1 MSDAVKYMSGAV
13 ASDIASDARLRV
25 AVQADDPLRRTAL
38 CKAVTEAGHTIVDA
52 QDAPD
57 IVLADGGRPP
67 EDAHNVVGIGI
78 ADERLRGTLPRD
90 ADARQIDAAIRA
102 VAAGL
107 IVRAPIARD
116 SGFAAMGESE
126 THPLLTPR
134 ELEVLAALAEGLTNK
149 AIARRLDISLHTVKF
164 HVESL
169 FRKLGARTRTEAVA
183 KAAERRRS
191 DIIML

>member
-1 MSDAVKYMSGAV
+1 MSEV
-13 ASDIASDARLRV
+13 ASDIGFAERLRV
-25 AVQADDPLRRTAL
+25 AVHADDPLRRTAL
-38 CKAVTEAGHTIVDA
+38 CKAVSEAGHMIVGEHDA
-52 QDAPD
+52 AD
-57 IVLADGGRPP
+57 IVLADGRHPSS
-67 EDAHNVVGIGI
+67 EVRNVVGLGI
-78 ADERLRGTLPRD
+78 AGERLRGALPRE

-107 IVRAPIARD
+107 IVRAPAGEN
-116 SGFAAMGESE
+116 GFGAMRENE
-126 THPLLTPR
+126 AHALLTPR
-134 ELEVLAALAEGLTNK
+134 ELEVLATLAEGMTNK

-169 FRKLGARTRTEAVA
+169 FRKLGARTRTEAVM

>member
-1 MSDAVKYMSGAV
+1 MSEV
-13 ASDIASDARLRV
+13 ANDIVFADRLRV
-25 AVQADDPLRRTAL
+25 AVHANDPVRRSAL
-38 CKAVTEAGHTIVDA
+38 CKALTQAGHLVVDGL
-52 QDAPD
+52 DAAD
-57 IVLADGGRPP
+57 VVLADGARPP
-67 EDAHNVVGIGI
+67 EDVRNVVGLGVT
-78 ADERLRGTLPRD
+78 DDRWRGALPRE

-107 IVRAPIARD
+107 IVRAPVARD
-116 SGFAAMGESE
+116 GFAAMSDGEG
-126 THPLLTPR
+126 HALLTPR
-134 ELEVLAALAEGLTNK
+134 ELEVLAALAEGMTNK

>member
-1 MSDAVKYMSGAV
+1 MSEAVNEV
-13 ASDIASDARLRV
+13 ASDIVFADRLRV
-25 AVQADDPLRRTAL
+25 AVQTNDPLRRAAL
-38 CKAVTEAGHTIVDA
+38 CKAVTQAGHLVVDGLEA
-52 QDAPD
+52 ADV
-57 IVLADGGRPP
+57 VLADGGRPP
-67 EDAHNVVGIGI
+67 EEARNVVGLGV
-78 ADERLRGTLPRD
+78 ADDRWRGALPRD

-107 IVRAPIARD
+107 IVRAPAARD
-116 SGFAAMGESE
+116 SGFAAMGDSE
-126 THPLLTPR
+126 GHALLTPR
-134 ELEVLAALAEGLTNK
+134 ELEVLAALAEGMTNK

-191 DIIML
+191 DMITL

>member
-1 MSDAVKYMSGAV
+1 MSELAN
-13 ASDIASDARLRV
+13 DILFAERLRV
-25 AVQADDPLRRTAL
+25 AVRAEDPLRRNLL
-38 CKAVTEAGHTIVDA
+38 CKLVAEAGHLIVDEN
-52 QDAPD
+52 DKVD
-57 IVLADGGRPP
+57 IVLADGGRVP
-67 EDAHNVVGIGI
+67 EEARNVVGLGV
-78 ADERLRGTLPRD
+78 ADERLRGALPRD

-107 IVRAPIARD
+107 VVRAPPTRD
-116 SGFAAMGESE
+116 NGFGAMREADG
-126 THPLLTPR
+126 HALLTPR
-134 ELEVLAALAEGLTNK
+134 ELEVLAALAEGMTNK

-191 DIIML
+191 DVIML